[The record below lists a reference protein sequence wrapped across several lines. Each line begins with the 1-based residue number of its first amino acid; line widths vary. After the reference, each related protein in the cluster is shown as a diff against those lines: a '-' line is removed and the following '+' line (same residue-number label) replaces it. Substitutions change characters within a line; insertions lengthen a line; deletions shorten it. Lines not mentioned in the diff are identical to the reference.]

1 MAKNELSQKVVLCQ
15 FLDFTIVYYHA
26 KKQQHQQK
34 KTEKTN
40 QKKVLTEKQ
49 TDRQW

>member
-1 MAKNELSQKVVLCQ
+1 MQKNNNTNK
-15 FLDFTIVYYHA
+15 
-26 KKQQHQQK
+26 K

-40 QKKVLTEKQ
+40 PKNVLTEKQ

>member
-1 MAKNELSQKVVLCQ
+1 MQKNNNTNK
-15 FLDFTIVYYHA
+15 
-26 KKQQHQQK
+26 K

-40 QKKVLTEKQ
+40 QKNVLTEKQ